1 MMMENRYRTENGCLA
16 LRFSFHGT
24 PVIDLSRRQMQPGSP
39 LSSPAKNTK
48 KQKVSGTSIVKARNL
63 HLVDGTI
70 SCPSFASWNCE
81 KVPSFHYSLLV
92 TPTLDRIAP
101 LPRQGP
107 SLNPRY
113 PRVFAS
119 HRPHRFSN
127 PMQQGL
133 LQARALPHQPL
144 WPLQLPVL
152 GMEG

>member
-16 LRFSFHGT
+16 LHFSFHET
-24 PVIDLSRRQMQPGSP
+24 PVVDSSRRRMQPGSP

-48 KQKVSGTSIVKARNL
+48 KQKVSGTSIVKVLNL
-63 HLVDGTI
+63 RLVDGTI
-70 SCPSFASWNCE
+70 SCPSIASWNCE
-81 KVPSFHYSLLV
+81 KGLHLSHYSLLV

-119 HRPHRFSN
+119 HRSYRF
-127 PMQQGL
+127 PMRQGP
-133 LQARALPHQPL
+133 LQGHALPHRPL